1 MPYTY
6 SKSAFIIIAVLLLS
20 VGCRT
25 TYDVSYDMSL
35 DEVERPADA
44 NERFGDKQVSETDT
58 SYVFEDEF
66 IRAVVA
72 PTGSF
77 TLMVIE
83 NKTNNTIR
91 IDWNQGA
98 FVGPN
103 GSSQTLVHGE
113 MRRIDIGR
121 DVSPTVI
128 AGGSSVEKL
137 VTGADEIDDNERMP
151 TTLVYEGGA
160 NQEIPNSLEE
170 EATSLIG
177 KNFEILMPFIIE
189 DTINEY
195 IFRVGINDV
204 NVERR

>member
-1 MPYTY
+1 
-6 SKSAFIIIAVLLLS
+6 
-20 VGCRT
+20 
-25 TYDVSYDMSL
+25 MSL

-44 NERFGDKQVSETDT
+44 NERFEDKQVSETDT

-66 IRAVVA
+66 IRAVVV